1 MLVHQSVYSQ
11 FFWHGFPVSLSPF
24 IQATGGSTAT
34 GGTGKV
40 PAFDKASGTGKGA
53 PLDKAS
59 GTGTGAPLDKAS
71 GTTAEALDKACEQ
84 TAGASRCLSATNMSC
99 KGIHFRK
106 YKDIS

>member
-1 MLVHQSVYSQ
+1 M
-11 FFWHGFPVSLSPF
+11 
-24 IQATGGSTAT
+24 TGGSTAT

-84 TAGASRCLSATNMSC
+84 TAGASRFVGVV
-99 KGIHFRK
+99 KP
-106 YKDIS
+106 ISPMFECDENELQRESF

>member
-1 MLVHQSVYSQ
+1 MD
-11 FFWHGFPVSLSPF
+11 FFFDFPL
-24 IQATGGSTAT
+24 IQVTGGSTAT

-71 GTTAEALDKACEQ
+71 GTTAEAFDKACQQ
-84 TAGASRCLSATNMSC
+84 TGHHQPVGAQSGVSNHLTDFCVRQ
-99 KGIHFRK
+99 K
-106 YKDIS
+106 